1 MRTFLIPMMCVATL
15 SGCAATEYNYTPQ
28 SHKIS
33 EPKVGSVNTVTVGD
47 TLIKDGNISDIEG
60 IKIANLIKIDMAY
73 KIIPGLF
80 KKVGSNDQG
89 DFYMPTTTM
98 DSGSVVVEVLGR
110 PWTSLLVKKE
120 GKTNEICVVSDLKV
134 AVCGD
139 DAQIEKVTLNDPDS
153 NSFEQALIFNGVNED
168 KVDISYQQIGS
179 NIKNQNFGNNI
190 QYNLKESPIIS
201 YKGAQLEVLNSTD
214 TSLTYKVISNFSN
227 N

>member
-1 MRTFLIPMMCVATL
+1 MRTFLISMMCVAML

-134 AVCGD
+134 AVCSD
-139 DAQIEKVTLNDPDS
+139 DAQIEKLTLNDPDS

-190 QYNLKESPIIS
+190 QYNLKKSPIIS